1 MTGGRP
7 TFLVAASG
15 FLELARACAEQQAIP
30 GSRIVV
36 YPGPLKG
43 ALDPDVEAWITS
55 LVEQVLARL

>member
-1 MTGGRP
+1 M
-7 TFLVAASG
+7 AASG